1 LFSTTSKT
9 KKERKKRPITVEV
22 QLYVPGTQ
30 KVIASDDW
38 FYLGYLMYHEIHL
51 NTTTIDAINSA

>member
-1 LFSTTSKT
+1 MYT
-9 KKERKKRPITVEV
+9 KKERKERPITVEV

-30 KVIASDDW
+30 QVIKCDPW

-51 NTTTIDAINSA
+51 NTTTIGSINPA